1 MNPYMELPKLNQPA
15 HDVARRSAFLDQ
27 EISVSA
33 YRTINAAEA
42 LGNIVRRFFEAGRQR
57 REIRASITAL
67 SALNDRT
74 LKDIGIDRSE
84 IRSVVEETQ
93 RAKAA
98 GTAGRTPRVD
108 RIVSVQR
115 ALPGAAND
123 NAGSAEGLRC
133 A

>member
-1 MNPYMELPKLNQPA
+1 MNPYMELPRLNQPA
-15 HDVARRSAFLDQ
+15 HDVARSSAFLDQ
-27 EISVSA
+27 QISVSA
-33 YRTINAAEA
+33 YRAINAAEA
-42 LGNIVRRFFEAGRQR
+42 LGNVVRRFFEARRQR

-93 RAKAA
+93 RATAAAAA
-98 GTAGRTPRVD
+98 GQTPRVD

>member
-15 HDVARRSAFLDQ
+15 YDVARSSATLDQ
-27 EISVSA
+27 QISVSA
-33 YRTINAAEA
+33 YRAINATEA
-42 LGNIVRRFFEAGRQR
+42 LGNAVRRFFEARRQR
-57 REIRASITAL
+57 REIRVSITAL

-93 RAKAA
+93 RAQAA
-98 GTAGRTPRVD
+98 GAAGRAPRVD
-108 RIVSVQR
+108 RIVSVQS

-123 NAGSAEGLRC
+123 NAGSAEGVRC